1 MKKAAAA
8 ILLVMATIG
17 LFATD
22 ALTVPEPSDV
32 PVTWEFDFEHGRPR
46 PIQVKVPG
54 KDKPQTFWYLMFT
67 VGNSTGE
74 EQTFA
79 PEFVLYTD
87 TGQVLRAGRKV
98 PMKVFQTIREAH
110 NAPLLKR
117 IEDMTGKL
125 LQGEDNAKDGVAIW
139 PDFDPKAG
147 AVDIFVGGLSDDKA
161 EIKLPA
167 PITVTESDGKGGE
180 KEVQRDTVVLSRTRK
195 LSYNIPG
202 EAAERFYTPA
212 RFLGATWVMR

>member
-1 MKKAAAA
+1 MNKAAAA
-8 ILLVMATIG
+8 ALLVMATIG
-17 LFATD
+17 LIATE
-22 ALTVPEPSDV
+22 ALTVPEASDV

-54 KDKPQTFWYLMFT
+54 KDKPQTFWYMMFT

-79 PEFVLYTD
+79 PEIVLYTD

-98 PMKVFQTIREAH
+98 PMKVFQAIREAH
-110 NAPLLKR
+110 NDPLLKR
-117 IEDMTGKL
+117 LEDMTGKV
-125 LQGEDNAKDGVAIW
+125 LQGEDNSLDGVAIW
-139 PDFDPKAG
+139 PDFDPDAG
-147 AVDIFVGGLSDDKA
+147 AVDIFVGGLTDDKA

-180 KEVQRDTVVLSRTRK
+180 KQVTKDTIILSRTRQ
-195 LSYNIPG
+195 LSYKIPG
-202 EAAERFYTPA
+202 EAASRFYTPA
-212 RFLGATWVMR
+212 QLLRERWVMR